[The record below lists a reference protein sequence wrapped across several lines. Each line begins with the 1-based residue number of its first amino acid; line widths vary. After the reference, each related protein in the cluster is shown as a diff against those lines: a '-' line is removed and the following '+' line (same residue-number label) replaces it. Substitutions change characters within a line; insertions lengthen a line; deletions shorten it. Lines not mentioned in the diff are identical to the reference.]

1 MKGGTPSSCPC
12 SCCECEIAPSLCA
25 VLQTAFCVSPRDM
38 YIAEEN
44 TTLSQYATLTGVSS
58 VCVCV
63 CVCVCVKGKGCVC
76 VCVEGEGGGESAGWT
91 EWCVYLRWV

>member
-25 VLQTAFCVSPRDM
+25 VLQTAFCLSPRDM

-63 CVCVCVKGKGCVC
+63 CVCLRGGVC
-76 VCVEGEGGGESAGWT
+76 VCVYVWKGRGREVGRVLVGQSG
-91 EWCVYLRWV
+91 VYI